1 MEKWLLQR
9 LNTAAAGVN
18 SCLENRDFAEATN
31 YAYRFFLNDFCDVFI
46 EATKPTF
53 ESTEDTPE
61 KLQVQNTL
69 YTALEG
75 GLKLLH
81 PFMPYVTEDLWQRLP
96 RRAGDETPSIMV
108 AAFPEE
114 VPEYNFPEAEADF
127 DLTNDVIKY
136 ARTIVGLYNL
146 PTNGK
151 TPEDKITV
159 IVQAKKAETK
169 AMLESQAAIIVAL
182 TKGAGQAVFIT
193 EDSEVPAGCGTETV
207 TADVHVHIPVEGKVD
222 AAAEIAKL
230 EKKQALTQTNRDKL
244 VKVTKQANYE
254 TKIPA
259 EVRADNV
266 DKLEKFEAE
275 IEAIRL
281 GIERFKVL
289 L

>member
-1 MEKWLLQR
+1 M
-9 LNTAAAGVN
+9 
-18 SCLENRDFAEATN
+18 ENRDFAEATN
-31 YAYRFFLNDFCDVFI
+31 YAYRFFLNDLCDVFI

-61 KLQVQNTL
+61 KLSAQNTL

-114 VPEYNFPEAEADF
+114 IPEYNFPEAEAEF
-127 DLTNDVIKY
+127 NLVNDVIKS

-151 TPEDKITV
+151 TLEDKITV
-159 IVQAKKAETK
+159 VVQAKKPELK
-169 AMLESQAAIIVAL
+169 AMLESQASIIIAL
-182 TKGAGQAVFIT
+182 TKGAGQATFVL
-193 EDSEVPAGCGTETV
+193 EDSEVPHGCGTQTV
-207 TADVHVHIPVEGKVD
+207 SADVNVHVPVEGKVD
-222 AAAEIAKL
+222 AKSEITKL
-230 EKKQALTQTNRDKL
+230 EKKQALAEGSRDKL
-244 VKVTKQANYE
+244 VKVTQQANYE
-254 TKIPA
+254 TKIRE
-259 EVRADNV
+259 EVRAENAE
-266 DKLEKFEAE
+266 KMQKFEAE

>member
-1 MEKWLLQR
+1 M
-9 LNTAAAGVN
+9 
-18 SCLENRDFAEATN
+18 
-31 YAYRFFLNDFCDVFI
+31 NDLCDVFI

-53 ESTEDTPE
+53 EADEDTPE
-61 KLQVQNTL
+61 KISVQNTL

-108 AAFPEE
+108 SAFPEE
-114 VPEYNFPEAEADF
+114 TPEYNFPEEEAYF
-127 DLTNDVIKY
+127 DLVNDVIKN
-136 ARTIVGLYNL
+136 ARTVVGLYNL

-159 IVQAKKAETK
+159 VVQSKNAEQK
-169 AMLESQAAIIVAL
+169 AMLESQAPIIVAL
-182 TKGAGQAVFIT
+182 TKGAGQAVFVT
-193 EDSEVPAGCGTETV
+193 EDSEVPHGCGTATV
-207 TADVHVHIPVEGKVD
+207 TAEVHVHIPVEGKVD
-222 AAAEIAKL
+222 AAAEIGKL
-230 EKKQALTQTNRDKL
+230 EKKQALTEGNRDKL
-244 VKVTKQANYE
+244 VKVTQQANYE
-254 TKIPA
+254 TKIRD
-259 EVRADNV
+259 EVRAENIE
-266 DKLEKFEAE
+266 KLEKFEAE